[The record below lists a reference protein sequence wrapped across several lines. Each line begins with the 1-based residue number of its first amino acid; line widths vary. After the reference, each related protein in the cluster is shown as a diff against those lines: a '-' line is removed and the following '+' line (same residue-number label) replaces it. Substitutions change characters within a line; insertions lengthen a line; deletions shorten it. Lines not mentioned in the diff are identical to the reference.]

1 MNTSIFIKTLNDID
15 VEEQKRIYSLLN
27 EKQKMKVNKDNNKLV
42 EYYLL
47 NCYIKNNNLNSSIS
61 EIKYSAN
68 GKPYLNN
75 INFSIANKDNITVL
89 GVSYSEIGVDI
100 EKVTD
105 YSDTVL
111 NYFFTD
117 DERSSIENKYDFFKV
132 YTLKEAYVKML
143 DLSLMDIKL
152 DKYKYYYNFT
162 INYNS
167 YVISYIIN
175 ETVEKN

>member
-15 VEEQKRIYSLLN
+15 VEEQKRIYLLLN
-27 EKQKMKVNKDNNKLV
+27 DEQKIKVNRDNNKLV

-47 NCYIKNNNLNSSIS
+47 DYYIRNNNLNSSIS
-61 EIKYSAN
+61 EIKYSVN

-89 GVSYSEIGVDI
+89 GISYSEIGVDI
-100 EKVTD
+100 EKVTN
-105 YSDTVL
+105 YSDIVL

-117 DERSSIENKYDFFKV
+117 DERNGTENNYDFFKV

-162 INYNS
+162 INYND

-175 ETVEKN
+175 KKIEKN

>member
-15 VEEQKRIYSLLN
+15 VKEQKRIYLLLN
-27 EKQKMKVNKDNNKLV
+27 EEQKKKVNIDNNKLV

-47 NCYIKNNNLNSSIS
+47 DYYIRNNNLNSSIS
-61 EIKYSAN
+61 EIKYSIN

-89 GVSYSEIGVDI
+89 GVSHSKIGVDI
-100 EKVTD
+100 EKITN
-105 YSDTVL
+105 YSNTIL
-111 NYFFTD
+111 NYFFT
-117 DERSSIENKYDFFKV
+117 EEEKSNILNNYDFFKV
-132 YTLKEAYVKML
+132 YTLKESYVKML

-162 INYNS
+162 INYND
-167 YVISYIIN
+167 YVISCVIDKKN
-175 ETVEKN
+175 EKN